1 MEYEVLKGG
10 HVLLPNFW
18 LHNGDAGVCAFGM
31 QDLDPEWRRKPRP
44 PGRYLSAV
52 SIPGNLLSEG
62 MMLVDARMNTVEPI
76 IQQFAEGHTVAFQVV
91 DSLDGDSARGDWAG
105 PMGGAVRPKLEWT
118 TCRISGRTPVDDSLI
133 INV

>member
-1 MEYEVLKGG
+1 
-10 HVLLPNFW
+10 
-18 LHNGDAGVCAFGM
+18 
-31 QDLDPEWRRKPRP
+31 
-44 PGRYLSAV
+44 
-52 SIPGNLLSEG
+52 